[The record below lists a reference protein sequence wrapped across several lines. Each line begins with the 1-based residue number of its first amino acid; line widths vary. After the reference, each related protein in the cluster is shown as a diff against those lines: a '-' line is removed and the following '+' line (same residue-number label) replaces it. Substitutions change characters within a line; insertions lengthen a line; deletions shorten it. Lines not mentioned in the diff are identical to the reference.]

1 MILKLVKVIV
11 DRRWVILKHVLAKD
25 SLDGLHYDLLL
36 EDVQDCRS
44 WRLSNIPSL
53 NGPSVDAIP
62 ISPHKLYWLER
73 DESLVSGG
81 RGWAKQIYTGT
92 FSGSLP
98 VSKSEMLSIEIMS
111 TSLSARL
118 QIVNSLCRIT
128 SNPKF
133 DFI

>member
-1 MILKLVKVIV
+1 V
-11 DRRWVILKHVLAKD
+11 DRRWVILKHVLSKE

-36 EDVQDCRS
+36 EDVNDCRS
-44 WRLSNIPSL
+44 WRLSSIPLL
-53 NGPSVDAIP
+53 NGPLVEAIA

-81 RGWAKQIYTGT
+81 RGWAKQIYRGT
-92 FSGSLP
+92 FSGSFP
-98 VSKSEMLSIEIMS
+98 VSKSEMLSIEIIS
-111 TSLSARL
+111 TTLKGRL
-118 QIVNSLCRIT
+118 QIADSLCRIT